1 MYHWETETE
10 AFLVLSGEALLIVE
24 GRKRPLRQWDF
35 VHCPPG
41 TNHVIV
47 GAGDGPCFMGAA
59 ASMLSWED
67 EFCERL
73 ASGRRFVIRYD
84 HRDTGRSVIYAPG
97 APGYTGIDLVAD
109 AAGVLDAPGHR
120 RCPPRR
126 HVDGR
131 GDRAAR
137 RARLSGPR
145 LVAHAHL
152 DQPWFRCRPSGDVG
166 RAPPISPS
174 LSRSR
179 TGPTG
184 MP

>member
-84 HRDTGRSVIYAPG
+84 HRDTGTPRHIAAAMRFAAAASSSSV
-97 APGYTGIDLVAD
+97 TF
-109 AAGVLDAPGHR
+109 
-120 RCPPRR
+120 
-126 HVDGR
+126 GR
-131 GDRAAR
+131 TSSQ
-137 RARLSGPR
+137 SGSIIPE
-145 LVAHAHL
+145 ASTM
-152 DQPWFRCRPSGDVG
+152 PSGLG
-166 RAPPISPS
+166 MNQTWKWAPPSPQ
-174 LSRSR
+174 R
-179 TGPTG
+179 
-184 MP
+184 